1 MDSLITAAL
10 LGLVEGLTEFLPV
23 SSSGHLVLASS
34 FLGFSGPG
42 ASTFEVVIQ
51 VGAILAV
58 LALYWRRFLG
68 LLRLSGNK
76 RGFAG
81 LRGILMLVLT
91 TLPAAS
97 LGLLLHSFIKSLFTP
112 ATVAAALVCGAVLML
127 VVEHLLAPKQNN
139 MPVQT
144 LDQLTPL
151 QALGIG
157 CFQCLALWPGFSRS
171 ASTLMGGMILGVRRE
186 VAAEYSFIAA
196 VPIIIGAAGYDL
208 LKSLSLFTAAD
219 VPFFLVGSLC
229 AFLSAIAAMRCFIS
243 LLGHVTLKPFA
254 VYRLL
259 LAIPVYLFML
269 R

>member
-34 FLGFSGPG
+34 LLGFSGPG

-58 LALYWRRFLG
+58 LSLYWRRFLG
-68 LLRLSGNK
+68 LLRPSGNR

-127 VVEHLLAPKQNN
+127 VVEHMLAPKQNN

-151 QALGIG
+151 QTLGIG

>member
-1 MDSLITAAL
+1 M
-10 LGLVEGLTEFLPV
+10 
-23 SSSGHLVLASS
+23 
-34 FLGFSGPG
+34 
-42 ASTFEVVIQ
+42 
-51 VGAILAV
+51 
-58 LALYWRRFLG
+58 
-68 LLRLSGNK
+68 
-76 RGFAG
+76 
-81 LRGILMLVLT
+81 
-91 TLPAAS
+91 
-97 LGLLLHSFIKSLFTP
+97 
-112 ATVAAALVCGAVLML
+112 
-127 VVEHLLAPKQNN
+127 
-139 MPVQT
+139 
-144 LDQLTPL
+144 
-151 QALGIG
+151 
-157 CFQCLALWPGFSRS
+157 
-171 ASTLMGGMILGVRRE
+171 RRE

>member
-1 MDSLITAAL
+1 MDSLLTAAV

-23 SSSGHLVLASS
+23 SSSGHLVIASHL
-34 FLGFSGPG
+34 LGFSGPG

-58 LALYWRRFLG
+58 LTLYWRRFLG
-68 LLRLSGNK
+68 LLKPDGKSA
-76 RGFAG
+76 FSG
-81 LRGILMLVLT
+81 LRGIMMLILT
-91 TLPAAS
+91 TLPAAV
-97 LGLLLHSFIKSLFTP
+97 LGLVFHGFIKSLFTP
-112 ATVAAALVCGAVLML
+112 ATVTAALVFGALLML
-127 VVEHLLAPKQNN
+127 AVEHVLAPRQQS
-139 MPVQT
+139 MPVQN
-144 LDQLTPL
+144 LDQLSAL

-171 ASTLMGGMILGVRRE
+171 ASTLMGGMLLGVRRE

-196 VPIIIGAAGYDL
+196 VPIITGAAGYDL

-219 VPFFLVGSLC
+219 IPFFLVGSAF
-229 AFLSAIAAMRCFIS
+229 AFLSALVAIRVFIS
-243 LLGHVTLKPFA
+243 LLARNTLKPFA

-259 LAIPVYLFML
+259 LAVPVYFFMI